1 MKLRQRH
8 IPLKEHK
15 GPPEGG
21 LLCFCPLLG
30 GRYHSCG
37 AQNILRHYASNI
49 LTAAPKIARFIVH
62 RTRFAIFVPRGTFK
76 RADNIRPYRFRGNP
90 KTGAHMGAPLRCC
103 NKNRCVT
110 VGNGLD
116 RSEKR
121 IALRIY
127 GNPSSVTCGD
137 SQVTLLSSS
146 TTFPLIGES
155 SLHRGAFYVPRETF
169 KRADNIRPYGGFDKY
184 I

>member
-1 MKLRQRH
+1 
-8 IPLKEHK
+8 
-15 GPPEGG
+15 
-21 LLCFCPLLG
+21 
-30 GRYHSCG
+30 
-37 AQNILRHYASNI
+37 
-49 LTAAPKIARFIVH
+49 
-62 RTRFAIFVPRGTFK
+62 
-76 RADNIRPYRFRGNP
+76 
-90 KTGAHMGAPLRCC
+90 MGAPLRCC

-127 GNPSSVTCGD
+127 GNPSSVNCGD